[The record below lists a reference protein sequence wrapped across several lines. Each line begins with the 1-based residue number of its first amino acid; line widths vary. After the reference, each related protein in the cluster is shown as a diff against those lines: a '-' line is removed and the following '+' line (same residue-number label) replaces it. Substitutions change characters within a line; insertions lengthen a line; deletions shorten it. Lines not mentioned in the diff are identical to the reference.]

1 MAGVTTN
8 GAVALV
14 ALLSMLVPAV
24 HSAVDYGIS
33 AARSYNAGWLPAK
46 ATWYGQPNGAGP
58 DDNGNKLILNVLAS
72 RSSDSSVVSSNNG
85 GRSINLQV
93 VLAASR
99 T

>member
-58 DDNGNKLILNVLAS
+58 DDNGKLILNVLAS